1 LWIFRTSY
9 KFSQASFGLI
19 GYLRLH
25 VHLKVA
31 PQRVLF
37 VFIVYCD
44 CDDSSLPHFIDHF
57 HPDDSLQTIVIKLQ
71 KAGMFKQMPQ
81 GGGGGC
87 AIASDCIDWL
97 EQEVTLPSF
106 DSVL

>member
-1 LWIFRTSY
+1 MFC
-9 KFSQASFGLI
+9 
-19 GYLRLH
+19 
-25 VHLKVA
+25 
-31 PQRVLF
+31 F

-44 CDDSSLPHFIDHF
+44 CDDSTRPHFIDHF

>member
-1 LWIFRTSY
+1 M
-9 KFSQASFGLI
+9 
-19 GYLRLH
+19 
-25 VHLKVA
+25 HLKVA
-31 PQRVLF
+31 PPRVLF

-44 CDDSSLPHFIDHF
+44 CNDSTRPHFIDHF

>member
-1 LWIFRTSY
+1 MF
-9 KFSQASFGLI
+9 
-19 GYLRLH
+19 
-25 VHLKVA
+25 
-31 PQRVLF
+31 LF

-44 CDDSSLPHFIDHF
+44 CDDSTRPHFIDHF

-71 KAGMFKQMPQ
+71 KAGMFKQVTQ

-97 EQEVTLPSF
+97 EKLRAQTQAAQAVWSIPAGRVAGAL
-106 DSVL
+106 